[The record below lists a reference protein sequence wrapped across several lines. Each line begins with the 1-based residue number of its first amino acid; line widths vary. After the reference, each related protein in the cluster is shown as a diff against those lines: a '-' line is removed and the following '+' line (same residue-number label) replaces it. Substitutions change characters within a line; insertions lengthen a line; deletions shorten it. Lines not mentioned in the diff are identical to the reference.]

1 MQAWISLACM
11 DYAFVP
17 GFGIKE
23 LDLVRAVQAL
33 RPNTQVV
40 VDRTLITVSSFVL
53 GLDLLVGLAV
63 IDPAGNLIAGS
74 HGDGEGELLLAMDKS
89 HALLTNY
96 ETLEAVKTS
105 GTIEVPPDLGASN
118 PNFRLIGCLI
128 GSDETLPFLRLMKQA
143 LKRVNALSAPRFVH
157 TYQSAPDGSNAFEY
171 MKYAYRIV
179 SKDRLTTRDAVVG
192 KFGNA
197 GLHQAL
203 DGSDVPDDR
212 WEVWVPPEPVLKLAS
227 MTSQK
232 VSFVFPVVI
241 SPAAGGNSMLFQDL
255 ASWNFIIDH
264 YLFDVEL
271 DSVPTGDAALLA
283 LVPQALAQEPDFQDN
298 HPYPVFRR
306 HHFKTRQA
314 FIDGF
319 QWRPTVMPNNTV
331 SFVGTRYRYELH
343 IPVLKPGTAEL
354 IYNFYPITGT
364 PIINFTESNQP
375 FKLFGVV

>member
-1 MQAWISLACM
+1 M

-40 VDRTLITVSSFVL
+40 VDRTLVTVSSFVL

-143 LKRVNALSAPRFVH
+143 LKRVKSVSGPRFVH
-157 TYQSAPDGSNAFEY
+157 AYQSAPDGSSAFEF

-192 KFGNA
+192 RFGNA
-197 GLHQAL
+197 GLHQDL

-212 WEVWVPPEPVLKLAS
+212 WEVWVPPEPVLSLAS

-232 VSFVFPVVI
+232 VPFIFPVVI
-241 SPAAGGNSMLFQDL
+241 SPAAGGNSMLFQDM
-255 ASWNFIIDH
+255 ASWNFTIDH

-271 DSVPTGDAALLA
+271 DPLPTGDAALLA
-283 LVPQALAQEPDFQDN
+283 LVPLALAQDPDFQDN

-306 HHFKTRQA
+306 YHFKTRQA

-319 QWRPTVMPNNTV
+319 QWRPTVMPKNTV

-354 IYNFYPITGT
+354 IYNFYPITGA

-375 FKLFGVV
+375 YKLFGVV